1 MSCLLQQK
9 DIDSKG
15 LSPQDMNFDTK
26 MSLSYIDIKF
36 SVADALKAAT
46 RLMQVRQLHLSNQVY
61 MSFSTKVSGRSRI
74 FREASAS

>member
-9 DIDSKG
+9 DINSKG

-46 RLMQVRQLHLSNQVY
+46 RLTQVRQSHLFNQVY
-61 MSFSTKVSGRSRI
+61 MSFSSKASGESRI
-74 FREASAS
+74 FRLER